1 MMVAPRPPP
10 RPRANYSNSME
21 RSAAILTRLTKLTDT
36 SLIVHWF
43 TADAGLIKTV
53 AKGAR
58 NPKSSFA
65 GKLDLFFSAEINWAR
80 SRRSELHSLREV
92 SPENCRPAIRR
103 DYDCTLL
110 AAYFCRLLENA
121 VEREHPEPGLHDLL
135 GRALN
140 HVDQEG
146 ASTRAIRH
154 FEHELAHRLGL
165 AHEKRHAAPALR
177 DALGG
182 LPPLREQ
189 LFDRLEDRGR
199 FRFPSDDSGA

>member
-1 MMVAPRPPP
+1 
-10 RPRANYSNSME
+10 ME

-58 NPKSSFA
+58 RPKSPFA
-65 GKLDLFFSAEINWAR
+65 GKLDLFFSAEINWTASR
-80 SRRSELHSLREV
+80 SSDLHSLREV
-92 SPENCRPAIRR
+92 SPENCRPGIRR
-103 DYDCTLL
+103 DYDATLL

-121 VEREHPEPGLHDLL
+121 VERDHPEPGLHDLL
-135 GRALN
+135 GRALD
-140 HVDQEG
+140 HVELQG
-146 ASTRAIRH
+146 ASTRALRH
-154 FEHELAHRLGL
+154 FEHELAHGLGL

-177 DALGG
+177 EALGG

-189 LFDRLEDRGR
+189 LFDRLEVGKN
-199 FRFPSDDSGA
+199 FRFPHPDSEV